1 MTERMRAAHGSS
13 SHSPRAHQPAVG
25 PPPVTTLP
33 PIAVH
38 RLDNGLDV
46 CVVERH
52 DLPVVDVRFVVRGG
66 AIEDPPEHAG
76 RAYMLGDLLDQG
88 TERHSAL
95 DIAEQAETLGASL
108 ETRASWDSF
117 AAGLHVLTPRIE
129 PALELLAD
137 VVLNA
142 TVPDAELERGRSERL
157 AAILQEHDEPRT
169 IATHAFNR
177 HAYDTTHPYSAPLA
191 GTRESIS
198 SLARDDLMT
207 TRRAQFAPANAFL
220 VLAGDVAVNTALPL
234 VERLFGGWA
243 AQREGSTGGNG
254 RASVPQPTAGST
266 TRVHIVDRPA
276 APQSEL
282 RVGRPGPARDSDD
295 YFALL
300 VANTVLGGAFTS
312 RLNMRLREEKG
323 YTYGAGSRFAFRA
336 AGGPFMASTAVATAA
351 TADAVD
357 VIVTEITRMSDEV
370 VPAAELERA
379 KNFIVLGLPASF
391 ETTGNVAEHVVE
403 VALYGLGRDY
413 YDTYAERVRAVSVAD
428 VRAASARWLAR
439 DGLTIAIAGD
449 AGSIAPEL
457 EALKIGDVN
466 VDEHG

>member
-1 MTERMRAAHGSS
+1 MTGSARAVHRSS

-33 PIAVH
+33 PIVVH
-38 RLDNGLDV
+38 RLGNGLDV
-46 CVVERH
+46 CIVERH
-52 DLPVVDVRFVVRGG
+52 DLPVVDVRFIVRGG
-66 AIEDPPEHAG
+66 ASEDPPEHAG
-76 RAYMLGDLLDQG
+76 HAYMLGDLLDQG

-95 DIAEQAETLGASL
+95 EIAEQADTLGASL
-108 ETRASWDSF
+108 ETRASWDSY
-117 AAGLHVLTPRIE
+117 AAALHVLTPRIE
-129 PALELLAD
+129 PALQLLAD
-137 VVLNA
+137 VMLNA

-157 AAILQEHDEPRT
+157 AAILQERDEPRT
-169 IATHAFNR
+169 IATQAFNR
-177 HAYDTTHPYSAPLA
+177 HAYDPAHPYSAPLA
-191 GTRESIS
+191 GTRESI
-198 SLARDDLMT
+198 AAVGRADLMAL
-207 TRRAQFAPANAFL
+207 RRAQFAPASAFL
-220 VLAGDVAVNTALPL
+220 VLTGDIAADAALPL
-234 VERLFGGWA
+234 VERLFGGWT
-243 AQREGSTGGNG
+243 AQRTGAGGDG
-254 RASVPQPTAGST
+254 RASMQQRTPGSAA
-266 TRVHIVDRPA
+266 RVHIVDRPA

-282 RVGRPGPARDSDD
+282 RVGRPGPARDTDD

-336 AGGPFMASTAVATAA
+336 GGGPFMASTAVATAA

-357 VIVTEITRMSDEV
+357 VIVTEIERMTDEA
-370 VPAAELERA
+370 VPDAELERA
-379 KNFIVLGLPASF
+379 KNYVVLGLPASF

-413 YDTYAERVRAVSVAD
+413 YGTYADHVRAVSAAD
-428 VRAASARWLAR
+428 VQAASARWLGRA
-439 DGLTIAIAGD
+439 GLTIAIAGD

-466 VDEHG
+466 VDEYG